1 MEGPLVTV
9 AMPVYNPSSDF
20 RRSVLSILNQTF
32 QNWELLIL
40 DDGSTIDVQNLI
52 SDIFD
57 SRIKIIRDEVN
68 QGIAYRLNQAISI
81 AKGEYL
87 ARMDHDDISYPD
99 RFERQL
105 AAFKNDGL
113 LDLVAVRAISIND
126 AGNPVSTLPFAL
138 SHKDICSKPWLGF
151 YMPHPTWMGKLSWFK
166 KYHYKVPQSYYS
178 EDYELLL
185 RSYKNS
191 KFACLPEILFEYR
204 IKHKIIWNNQF
215 KARKAVLKLQ
225 ALHFYNQREYLF
237 IALSFSV
244 FFLRIIL
251 DFSKIVNQ
259 SLRNT

>member
-166 KYHYKVPQSYYS
+166 KHQYKVPQSYYS
-178 EDYELLL
+178 EDCELLL
-185 RSYKNS
+185 RTYENS
-191 KFACLPEILFEYR
+191 KFACLPEVLFEYR
-204 IKHKIIWNNQF
+204 IKGKINWMNHL
-215 KARKAVLKLQ
+215 KARRAVLKLQ
-225 ALHFYNQREYLF
+225 FSHFYKRRQYLY
-237 IALSFSV
+237 
-244 FFLRIIL
+244 IIL
-251 DFSKIVNQ
+251 SIIVFV
-259 SLRNT
+259 LRVIFDYFKVLKQFLGKA